1 MNESVINIRNLYKSF
16 DGEPVLKDIN
26 FYVRSGE
33 MVSIIGRSGCGKT
46 TMLRCINCIE
56 RPDKGSITIKGE
68 SLELTGVES
77 PKERD
82 NIWNNEAEK
91 IRSKTGMV
99 FQQLNLFP
107 HLNVLQNISLAP
119 LRVKKIEKDKA
130 EMIAQQQLK
139 KVGLEGFE
147 KRRTD
152 SLSGGQAQRVA
163 IARALAMSP
172 EVMLY
177 DEPTSALDPELI
189 SEVLH
194 VMRKLHEDGMTQIIV
209 THALNFAKNASD
221 AIFYMEDGEIIEKS
235 PPEMIFHNPK
245 DERTAKYIKTILEL

>member
-1 MNESVINIRNLYKSF
+1 MNESVINIKNLYKSF
-16 DGEPVLKDIN
+16 DKSLVLKDIN

-33 MVSIIGRSGCGKT
+33 LVSIIGRSGCGKT

-56 RPDKGSITIKGE
+56 RPDKGNITIKGE
-68 SLELTGVES
+68 SLSLSGVES
-77 PKERD
+77 PKERN
-82 NIWNNEAEK
+82 NIWNEQSEK
-91 IRSKTGMV
+91 IRAKTGMV
-99 FQQLNLFP
+99 FQNLNLFP
-107 HLNVLQNISLAP
+107 HLNVLENITLAP
-119 LRVKKIEKDKA
+119 INVKKINKDQA
-130 EMIAQQQLK
+130 ISIAQEQLE

-189 SEVLH
+189 SEVLT

-209 THALNFAKNASD
+209 THALNFAKSASD

-245 DERTAKYIKTILEL
+245 DERTANYINKIMDL

>member
-1 MNESVINIRNLYKSF
+1 M
-16 DGEPVLKDIN
+16 LKDIN

-46 TMLRCINCIE
+46 TLLRCINCIE
-56 RPDKGSITIKGE
+56 KPDRGTITIKGE
-68 SLELTGVES
+68 SLTLSGVES
-77 PKERD
+77 PKERS
-82 NIWNNEAEK
+82 NIWQSQAEK
-91 IRSKTGMV
+91 IRLKTGMV
-99 FQQLNLFP
+99 FQHLNLFP
-107 HLNVLQNISLAP
+107 HLTVLENIALAP
-119 LRVKKIEKDKA
+119 RTVKKFSKVEA
-130 EMIAQQQLK
+130 TQIAREQLQ

-147 KRRTD
+147 NRRPD

-189 SEVLH
+189 SEVLQ
-194 VMRKLHEDGMTQIIV
+194 VMRKLHDDGMTQIIV
-209 THALNFAKNASD
+209 THALKFAQNASD

-235 PPEMIFHNPK
+235 PPDMIFNNPK
-245 DERTAKYIKTILEL
+245 DKRTEKYIKTIIDL